1 MFGVAGVPVR
11 AHRRRAALT
20 GQPVGAVGDA
30 ELGELAFADI
40 DDVADDPQV
49 PAAYRRRVGVAMV
62 AEAWQPGAWPRPRT
76 EHDDG

>member
-1 MFGVAGVPVR
+1 MFGAAGVPVR
-11 AHRRRAALT
+11 AAAAEQALT

-62 AEAWQPGAWPRPRT
+62 AEAWQRAVAQAQDGAGR
-76 EHDDG
+76 G